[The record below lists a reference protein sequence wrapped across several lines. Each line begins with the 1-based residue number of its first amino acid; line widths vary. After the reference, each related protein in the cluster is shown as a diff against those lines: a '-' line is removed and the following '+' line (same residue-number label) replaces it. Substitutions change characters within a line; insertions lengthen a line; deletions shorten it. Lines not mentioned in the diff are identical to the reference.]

1 MGRGVE
7 AQEFVAARDLRG
19 TTKLR
24 PREKSPAMTAK
35 NLAQFPRRQ
44 PTEASSQPTPGR
56 SGHGPLAAAPALPD
70 SDALATQFLRSF
82 HVLLRSVRLYHQH
95 HPRLIESLKSTGQA
109 LDEDFSETSVLAL
122 VLENGSAI
130 VTGELT

>member
-1 MGRGVE
+1 MARGVE
-7 AQEFVAARDLRG
+7 AREFVAARDLRG

-35 NLAQFPRRQ
+35 NLAQFRRRQ

-70 SDALATQFLRSF
+70 SDALATHFLRSF
-82 HVLLRSVRLYHQH
+82 DVLLRCVRLYHQD
-95 HPRLIESLKSTGQA
+95 HPGLIGSPRSTCQH
-109 LDEDFSETSVLAL
+109 
-122 VLENGSAI
+122 
-130 VTGELT
+130 